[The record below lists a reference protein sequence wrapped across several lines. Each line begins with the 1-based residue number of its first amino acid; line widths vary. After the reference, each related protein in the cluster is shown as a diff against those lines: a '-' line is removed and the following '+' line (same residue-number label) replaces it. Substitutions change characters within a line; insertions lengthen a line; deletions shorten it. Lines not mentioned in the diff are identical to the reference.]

1 MENDYNDIIYSYD
14 KKVNENVLDRS
25 IAHDI
30 FHGERMTENM
40 NKYETSSRFSKN
52 NPTGRMLGG

>member
-1 MENDYNDIIYSYD
+1 MENDYNDIIYRYI

-30 FHGERMTENM
+30 LHGEQMTENM
-40 NKYETSSRFSKN
+40 NKY
-52 NPTGRMLGG
+52 